1 MAQRWH
7 TLNLLMIGAAGGDT
21 GGDPCGDRG
30 LCSRPPVCNA
40 DFSCAL
46 IMASAVFL
54 STFHHCIGERVA
66 FSKAGLS
73 LKRVARGLHS
83 RRLASC
89 LNLLNTSACGERAT
103 GLAQTF
109 HALAAHRATLSSG
122 TLNTSPHLLKQHL
135 NEHVDIALRCAGY
148 CLQ

>member
-46 IMASAVFL
+46 IMASAMFRPL
-54 STFHHCIGERVA
+54 YHCIGERVA

-83 RRLASC
+83 LRLASC
-89 LNLLNTSACGERAT
+89 LNVF
-103 GLAQTF
+103 QTRRV
-109 HALAAHRATLSSG
+109 ASGQRWLKLRGVAARSATLSRKNQSTSLETKSG
-122 TLNTSPHLLKQHL
+122 
-135 NEHVDIALRCAGY
+135 
-148 CLQ
+148 